1 LRTAGRLH
9 VVGGGVA
16 GLAAALA
23 AARAGR
29 SVTLHEAAPA
39 LGGRCRSV
47 GDEPEGEHDNGTH
60 VLLGANGAALSF
72 LDAIGARAGWIEP
85 EPRGL
90 PMVDLADGSV
100 RRVGLSPW
108 SWLDPL
114 RRPPGLNPRVLLRLG
129 RLGLPGVDRP
139 VAETFGAGGFAR
151 AVLEPLTVAALNTP
165 VSEAST
171 RRLAT
176 AFRRIARP
184 GAGRLF
190 VARRGLGPDL
200 IRPAADTL
208 AAAGVVVRC
217 RSRLRALAAADGRV
231 GRLVF
236 ADAEVPLGAGDL
248 AVLALPPHALAK
260 LLPGLALPDR
270 YEPIVNLHYAT
281 PHAGPVRFAGVL
293 GGAAQ
298 WVLFRPGLASVTISA
313 AREAV
318 DAPTPALAEGIWRE
332 VARVAALLGLPPLPP
347 EAPRCRVVKERRAT
361 ISQTTGAVGSPE
373 RRPFANVTLAGD
385 WLSPLPATI
394 EAAVASGLTAV
405 RASLPPSQGPR
416 AAERPMER
424 DVGVV

>member
-1 LRTAGRLH
+1 
-9 VVGGGVA
+9 VIGGGVA

-29 SVTLHEAAPA
+29 PVTLHEAAPA

-47 GDEPEGEHDNGTH
+47 GDGPEDEHDNGTH
-60 VLLGANGAALSF
+60 VLLGANRAALSF
-72 LDAIGARAGWIEP
+72 LDAVGARASWIEP

-114 RRPPGLNPRVLLRLG
+114 RRPPGLNLRVLLRLG
-129 RLGLPGVDRP
+129 RLGLPSADRP

-151 AVLEPLTVAALNTP
+151 AVVEPLTVAALNTP
-165 VSEAST
+165 VTEAST
-171 RRLAT
+171 RRLA
-176 AFRRIARP
+176 AALCRIARP
-184 GAGRLF
+184 GAGRLL

-200 IRPAADTL
+200 IRPAADAL

-217 RSRLRALAAADGRV
+217 RSRLRALEAADGRAE
-231 GRLVF
+231 RLVF

-248 AVLALPPHALAK
+248 AILALPPHALAK

-270 YEPIVNLHYAT
+270 HEPIVNLHYAT

-293 GGAAQ
+293 GGTAQ

-318 DAPTPALAEGIWRE
+318 SVPAPALAEGIWHE
-332 VARVAALLGLPPLPP
+332 VAWAAALLGLPPLP
-347 EAPRCRVVKERRAT
+347 AATPRCRVVKERRAT
-361 ISQTTGAVGSPE
+361 ISQTAGATWLPE
-373 RRPFANVTLAGD
+373 RPPFANVTLAGD

-394 EAAVASGLTAV
+394 EAAVASGLTV
-405 RASLPPSQGPR
+405 VGTFFASRQRPR
-416 AAERPMER
+416 AAERPMGR

>member
-1 LRTAGRLH
+1 VTTGRLH

-23 AARAGR
+23 AARADR
-29 SVTLHEAAPA
+29 QVTLHEAAPA

-47 GDEPEGEHDNGTH
+47 GDEPEDEHDNGTH
-60 VLLGANGAALSF
+60 VLLGANRAALSF
-72 LDAIGARAGWIEP
+72 LDAIGARASWIEP

-90 PMVDLADGSV
+90 PMVDLADGSM

-114 RRPPGLNPRVLLRLG
+114 RRPPGLDPRVLLRLG
-129 RLGLPGVDRP
+129 RLGLPIADRP

-151 AVLEPLTVAALNTP
+151 AVVEPLTVAALNTP
-165 VSEAST
+165 VAEAST

-176 AFRRIARP
+176 ALRRIARP

-200 IRPAADTL
+200 IRPAVDALT
-208 AAAGVVVRC
+208 AAGVVVRC
-217 RSRLRALAAADGRV
+217 RSRLRALEVAEGRAE
-231 GRLVF
+231 RLVF

-260 LLPGLALPDR
+260 LLPGLAVPDR
-270 YEPIVNLHYAT
+270 HEPIVNLHYAT
-281 PHAGPVRFAGVL
+281 PHAGSVRFAGVL
-293 GGAAQ
+293 GGTAQ
-298 WVLFRPGLASVTISA
+298 WILFRPGLASVTISA

-318 DAPTPALAEGIWRE
+318 GIPAPALAEEIWRE
-332 VARVAALLGLPPLPP
+332 VARGAALLGLPPLPA
-347 EAPRCRVVKERRAT
+347 ETPRCRVVKERRAT
-361 ISQTTGAVGSPE
+361 VSQTAGAFGLPE
-373 RRPFANVTLAGD
+373 RRPFANVALAGD

-394 EAAVASGLTAV
+394 EAAVASGLAAV
-405 RASLPPSQGPR
+405 GHSLTPWQRSR
-416 AAERPMER
+416 AAERPVER

>member
-1 LRTAGRLH
+1 MRTAGSLH

-60 VLLGANGAALSF
+60 VLLGANRAALSF

-114 RRPPGLNPRVLLRLG
+114 QRPPGLNLGVLLRLG
-129 RLGLPGVDRP
+129 RLGLSGADRP
-139 VAETFGAGGFAR
+139 VAGTFGAGDFSR
-151 AVLEPLTVAALNTP
+151 AVIEPLTVAALNTP
-165 VSEAST
+165 VAEAST

-176 AFRRIARP
+176 ALRRIARP

-200 IRPAADTL
+200 IRPAADAL

-217 RSRLRALAAADGRV
+217 RSRLRALEATDGRAE
-231 GRLVF
+231 RLVF
-236 ADAEVPLGAGDL
+236 TDAEVPLGAGDL
-248 AVLALPPHALAK
+248 AVLALPSHALAK
-260 LLPGLALPDR
+260 LLSGLALPDR

-281 PHAGPVRFAGVL
+281 PHAGPIRFAGVL
-293 GGAAQ
+293 GGRAQ

-318 DAPTPALAEGIWRE
+318 DAPAPALAEGIWRE
-332 VARVAALLGLPPLPP
+332 VARAAALLGLPPLP
-347 EAPRCRVVKERRAT
+347 AGTPRCHVVKERRAT
-361 ISQTTGAVGSPE
+361 ISQTAGALGPPE

-385 WLSPLPATI
+385 WLSLLPATI
-394 EAAVASGLTAV
+394 EAAVVSGLKAV
-405 RASLPPSQGPR
+405 GRSLTPWQR
-416 AAERPMER
+416 LCAAEQPAER
-424 DVGVV
+424 DVGVL